1 MKRRIG
7 RPHVLAATTILIAIV
22 GLMSGMQAATAEQTP
37 TQYEGTLVQQRADSQ
52 IMKHTD
58 GYYYFTGT
66 VPEYDRIVL
75 RRAKTLQGLASAPET
90 VIWRKHAS
98 GEMSFHIWA
107 PEIQFI
113 NGKWY
118 VYFAASRVNAIWDI
132 RMYVLEGTGDNPF
145 TATWTEKGAITTG
158 ISDEIFA
165 LDATTF
171 VDEYDPKKTRYL
183 SWAQRQP
190 ANEGKGTSIYIAEL
204 GKNPWEITGTPVKIS
219 SPVLPWE
226 IQRYEVNEGPAV
238 IQRNGRTF
246 LTYSASA
253 TDTRYCMGM
262 LTAKGGANLL
272 EAKSWVKSE
281 DPVFKSSEATGQFG
295 PGHNS
300 FVVAEDGKTDILVY
314 HDRNYSFKDEDRN
327 ALNDVNRRTRIQKF
341 TWNED
346 GSPNFGV
353 PVADAEPVQIRLH
366 AAPELYVRH
375 YAYRARLE
383 ANVTPVADS
392 QFRVV
397 PGLAGGQSVS
407 LESSNFPH
415 YYLRDLNGEAWVQDA
430 ESNEAYGTAASF
442 FMRTGLSGAGVS
454 FEAVGQPTGRY
465 LRRDADN
472 LLSVRTVTTT
482 ADKVD
487 ATFDFSPAPAPLPA
501 VDPQP
506 SPSSSGSASPSP
518 SSSGSVSPSP
528 SGPTSP
534 SPTTASP
541 TPSASSV
548 SATPGPEPT
557 TTGDPDPD
565 DGGGGLPVTGPQI
578 ARMAGLGVVAL
589 TGGILLYVLTRR
601 RRTEF
606 STDED

>member
-1 MKRRIG
+1 MKRRLG
-7 RPHVLAATTILIAIV
+7 RPHVLAATTLLIAIV
-22 GLMSGMQAATAEQTP
+22 GLMSGMHSATAEQTP
-37 TQYEGTLVQQRADSQ
+37 AGHQYQGTLVQQRADSQ

-75 RRAKTLQGLASAPET
+75 RRAKTLEGLASAPES

-118 VYFAASRVNAIWDI
+118 VYFAASRANAIWDI
-132 RMYVLEGTGDNPF
+132 RMYVLEGAGDNPF
-145 TATWTEKGAITTG
+145 TATWTEKGPITTG

-204 GKNPWEITGTPVKIS
+204 GKNPWEITGKPVKIS
-219 SPVLPWE
+219 SPELPWE

-262 LTAKGGANLL
+262 LTAKEGANLL
-272 EAKSWVKSE
+272 DVKSWEKSK
-281 DPVFKSSEATGQFG
+281 DPVFKSSEATGQYG

-341 TWNED
+341 TWNDD

-366 AAPELYVRH
+366 SAPELYVRH

-383 ANVTPVADS
+383 ANVTPKADS

-397 PGLAGGQSVS
+397 PGLAGGESVS

-415 YYLRDLNGEAWVQDA
+415 YYLRDLNGEAWVKDA

-442 FMRTGLSGAGVS
+442 FVRTGLSGTGVS
-454 FEAVGQPTGRY
+454 FEAVGQPAGRY
-465 LRRDADN
+465 LRKEADN
-472 LLSVRTVTTT
+472 LLSVRTVVTT
-482 ADKVD
+482 ADKAD
-487 ATFDFSPAPAPLPA
+487 ATFDFSPTPAALPA

-506 SPSSSGSASPSP
+506 SPSSSDSASP
-518 SSSGSVSPSP
+518 G
-528 SGPTSP
+528 
-534 SPTTASP
+534 P

-548 SATPGPEPT
+548 SATPGPQPT
-557 TTGDPDPD
+557 TTGAPDPGA
-565 DGGGGLPVTGPQI
+565 GGGGLPVTGPQI
-578 ARMAGLGVVAL
+578 AQMAGLGVVAL
-589 TGGILLYVLTRR
+589 AGGILLYVLTRR

-606 STDED
+606 STDQD